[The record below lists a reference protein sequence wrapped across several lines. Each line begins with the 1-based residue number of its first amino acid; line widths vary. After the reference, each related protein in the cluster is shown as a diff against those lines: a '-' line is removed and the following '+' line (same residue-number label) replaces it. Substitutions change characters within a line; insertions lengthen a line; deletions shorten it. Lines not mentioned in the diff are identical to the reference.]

1 MWLLTSSLAPP
12 YYATQIA
19 EVLYFL
25 NDFRFQ
31 HYSKNCNEY
40 GTSKPVSIDL

>member
-12 YYATQIA
+12 YYAAQIA
-19 EVLYFL
+19 EVH
-25 NDFRFQ
+25 DFRFQ